1 MPAYTSPDNIQYP
14 VSTDQVAPLE
24 TVFANM
30 AQSTQNAFDGF
41 RIDWNDFEATRQIQT
56 FRWADAA
63 ARAAQTGMVAGDRG
77 YQIDTGLDYIY
88 TGSAW
93 GINTGGLL
101 LIKSYSFSAAS
112 SLTVD
117 DFSDA
122 FPGYLLKIRAEFSAA
137 AYLNAVLRAGGS
149 DLTGANY
156 DRQILQ
162 GSASAAASAG
172 ATGQTSANFITFAAR
187 DRISVAAEITGARE
201 AIPTMIEAS
210 GSAHGGGLIVG
221 RYTSVYTPTT
231 IIDGIKFSPN
241 TGTMTGTLDVYG
253 YVR

>member
-1 MPAYTSPDNIQYP
+1 LPDGAIELARAVVGAGITATTSATITQTAPF
-14 VSTDQVAPLE
+14 TAPLGSPIP
-24 TVFANM
+24 FRN
-30 AQSTQNAFDGF
+30 STE
-41 RIDWNDFEATRQIQT
+41 R
-56 FRWADAA
+56 DAA
-63 ARAAQTGMVAGDRG
+63 GTFIAGTKARLL
-77 YQIDTGLDYIY
+77 DTGKEYIY
-88 TGSAW
+88 ASGW
-93 GINTGGLL
+93 KPNTGGLL

-210 GSAHGGGLIVG
+210 GSAHGGGLILG
-221 RYTSVYTPTT
+221 RYTGVYTPTT
-231 IIDGIKFSPN
+231 IVDGVKFSPN